1 MRKLG
6 SQWRLLSKELQAL
19 AALDSADRESAESTQ
34 VWATMRGKVLKILAT
49 PSAAQDSSNG
59 IR

>member
-6 SQWRLLSKELQAL
+6 SHWRFLSKELQAL
-19 AALDSADRESAESTQ
+19 AALDSAGRESAEGMQ
-34 VWATMRGKVLKILAT
+34 VWATMQGKVLKILAT
-49 PSAAQDSSNG
+49 PSVAQDSSNG